1 MLMTDLLCC
10 VHIWLRH
17 VTDLSF
23 YVRACVCVC
32 VQIEEQ
38 AQATD
43 RLASIEK
50 LQTSVTELKD
60 CCTRLET
67 EKSELEM
74 EIDKLKASMLFADE
88 TAKTKQEEMETIS
101 AELQQV

>member
-1 MLMTDLLCC
+1 
-10 VHIWLRH
+10 
-17 VTDLSF
+17 
-23 YVRACVCVC
+23 
-32 VQIEEQ
+32 VQIKEQ

-60 CCTRLET
+60 CCAQLET

-74 EIDKLKASMLFADE
+74 EIDKLKASVLFADE
-88 TAKTKQEEMETIS
+88 TAKTKQEEIETIS